1 MRPPI
6 QKEIR
11 IRFELGELYSAMG
24 FEGMPDVAAAIAHQL
39 HFGFVSLVAWHEFAP
54 IVIQSQFL
62 HQEIVGKR
70 PVVGQLGS
78 FHDPSAQSFGDHVSR
93 WYA

>member
-1 MRPPI
+1 
-6 QKEIR
+6 
-11 IRFELGELYSAMG
+11 
-24 FEGMPDVAAAIAHQL
+24 MPDAAAAIAHQL

-54 IVIQSQFL
+54 IVLQPQFI

-78 FHDPSAQSFGDHVSR
+78 FHDPSAQSVGDHVPR